1 MDFFFADDSRQRAP
15 TRPGMNPL
23 VGVGGIYIPSD
34 NVNALERL
42 LNQLCVKAEFPPGEE
57 FKWSP
62 GREDW
67 MHQGL
72 TARPRAEFFS
82 AVLRCCAENRVR
94 AVVVASD
101 VQSNHPRSCASHE
114 HFITQLLIERIE
126 RLASSV
132 GRDAVIVFDRPGGA
146 KAQEDDFLA
155 QCLETIQDGT
165 PYVRP
170 ERIALNA
177 LSTSSHF
184 IRLLQAAD
192 LFTGC
197 VMAYLSGEGRFSPE
211 LMPAIKPMLAGEPG
225 RVGGFGIKIHP
236 IYWYLNLYHWLFDD
250 THLWRGNWGTPLPVT
265 NLPYARNAVEHQ

>member
-15 TRPGMNPL
+15 TRQGMNPL
-23 VGVGGIYIPSD
+23 VGVGGIYVPSER
-34 NVNALERL
+34 VNTLERL
-42 LNQLCVKAEFPPGEE
+42 LNQLCVNAEFPPGEE

-67 MHQGL
+67 MHHGL
-72 TARPRAEFFS
+72 TARPRADFFS
-82 AVLRCCAENRVR
+82 AVLRCCAESRVR
-94 AVVVASD
+94 AIVVASD
-101 VQSNHPRSCASHE
+101 VQSNHPRKCSSHE
-114 HFITQLLIERIE
+114 HFIVQLLIERIE
-126 RLASSV
+126 RLAASA

-184 IRLLQAAD
+184 IRLLQTAD

-197 VMAYLSGEGRFSPE
+197 VMAYMSGEGKYSPAQ
-211 LMPAIKPMLAGEPG
+211 MAAIKPMLAGEVG
-225 RVGGFGIKIHP
+225 KIGGFGIKIYP
-236 IYWYLNLYHWLFDD
+236 NRYMNLYHWLFGD
-250 THLWRGNWGTPLPVT
+250 THKWQGNWGIPLPFV
-265 NLPYARNAVEHQ
+265 NLPYPRNADDY